1 MSKNRLL
8 ASEFIDFLKKIN
20 DNKTHAK
27 QNYDAFKEIQ
37 QTIDNRKYVTG
48 EVFYEVIL
56 KLHLDINI
64 ITKDL
69 FSKKGEKKMS
79 FIGEQDNKFRD
90 FISPFTIEMKE
101 IAKIMDA
108 IPSRATKLK
117 TGESKVLYPH
127 EVYGL
132 AIAFGL
138 KPSQLFDYFY
148 GDAERPIVGL

>member
-1 MSKNRLL
+1 M
-8 ASEFIDFLKKIN
+8 FIDFLKKIN
-20 DNKTHAK
+20 DNKSNAK
-27 QNYDAFKEIQ
+27 QHYDAFNEIR

-48 EVFYEVIL
+48 EFFYEAII

-69 FSKKGEKKMS
+69 FSKKGEKKTP
-79 FIGEQDNKFRD
+79 FIEGQNNKFRD
-90 FISPFTIEMKE
+90 FISPFSIEMKE

-127 EVYGL
+127 EFYGL

-138 KPSQLFDYFY
+138 KPSQLFEYFY
-148 GDAERPIVGL
+148 GDGERPLVDL